1 MSAAAIRHLMGVGVI
16 LAAVAAWVRWG
27 IGSDGTV
34 NLLTGILG
42 ASCALVGGMLL
53 LFRRQSRGK

>member
-1 MSAAAIRHLMGVGVI
+1 MSTTVIRHLIGIGIV
-16 LAAVAAWVRWG
+16 LAAAAAWVRWG
-27 IGSDGTV
+27 IGSDGTA

-53 LFRRQSRGK
+53 LFRPRSRGE